1 MEMEKP
7 IRVLHVFGGLSLGGA
22 ESRIMDLYS
31 CMDREKVQFDFLVHQ
46 NETEKRIPEFY
57 DEEVKS
63 LGGKIYLLPRFQ
75 GYNYFAYQKAARDF
89 FQTHHDFRVVQG
101 HMTSTAAIYLP
112 EAARAGIPV
121 RVAHAR
127 SAGVDQGIKGVVTR
141 LLRIPLLGRADY
153 CFACSREAGE
163 SVFGKKWEKSPKALV
178 IPNAVDAEKFV
189 YKKEVRDKIRKKLG
203 LGDRFVIGHVGR
215 FHYAKNHE
223 FLLEIFA
230 VVQSA
235 LKERGKEAS
244 LMLLGEGSGMDMAKK
259 QAAQLGIEK
268 SVLFMGNRKEVW
280 DYYQAMDYFVF
291 PSRFEGLPGTVVEAQ
306 AAGLKCMISDRI
318 TPEAGFS
325 ELVVYKSIDLPAK
338 DWAEQIISGI
348 SYERKN
354 MRQTVEAA
362 GFDVRAQAKRME
374 NFYISGKT
382 S

>member
-1 MEMEKP
+1 MGEP
-7 IRVLHVFGGLSLGGA
+7 VRVLHVLGGLSLGGA
-22 ESRIMDLYS
+22 ESRIMDLYR

-46 NETEKRIPEFY
+46 NRTGERIPEFY
-57 DEEVKS
+57 DEEIKS

-89 FQTHHDFRVVQG
+89 FQKHHDFRVVQG

-178 IPNAVDAEKFV
+178 IPNAVDARKFIYREERRNQV
-189 YKKEVRDKIRKKLG
+189 RKELDLEN
-203 LGDRFVIGHVGR
+203 RFVIGHVGR

-230 VVQSA
+230 AV
-235 LKERGKEAS
+235 KRGMEEKGVKAT
-244 LMLLGEGSGMDMAKK
+244 LMLLGEGSGMEEARK
-259 QAAQLGIEK
+259 QAERLGIEK
-268 SVLFMGNRKEVW
+268 ETLFMGNRKEVW

-306 AAGLKCMISDRI
+306 AAGLKCLISDKI
-318 TPEAGFS
+318 TPEVGFT
-325 ELVVYKSIDLPAK
+325 ELVAYQDISLPAE
-338 DWAEQIISGI
+338 DWAEQIIKDI
-348 SYERKN
+348 PYERKD
-354 MRQTVEAA
+354 MCQAVEAA
-362 GFDVRAQAKRME
+362 GFDVREQAKRME
-374 NFYISGKT
+374 RFYLSGKI